1 MMWYTHTHTHTQWD
15 IVVWE
20 EICSINDNMDEPGEH
35 YTQWNKPDR
44 ERQILHDLVSKVLP
58 KKEKKGQTH
67 SNRE

>member
-1 MMWYTHTHTHTQWD
+1 
-15 IVVWE
+15 
-20 EICSINDNMDEPGEH
+20 MDEPGEH

-44 ERQILHDLVSKVLP
+44 ERQILHDLTSKVLL